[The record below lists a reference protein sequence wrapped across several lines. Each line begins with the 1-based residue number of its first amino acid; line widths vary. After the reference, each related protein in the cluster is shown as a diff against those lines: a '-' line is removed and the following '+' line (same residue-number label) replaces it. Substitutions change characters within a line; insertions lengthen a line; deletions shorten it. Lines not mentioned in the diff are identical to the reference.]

1 MRRVTSARSVLESS
15 PASHARLTPRYASR
29 SAAAYPG
36 LIVSGI
42 LLTHSQKRRI
52 DCPARGLPCELLR
65 SPDAGCN
72 GQCLSTGTH
81 PGELSDLSS
90 RRQLRDPDVA
100 LAVVDREEESPRA
113 DREVGAMRRTREVVE
128 PDQHRRATTR

>member
-42 LLTHSQKRRI
+42 LLT
-52 DCPARGLPCELLR
+52 PLPETSNRLPRHGPSLR
-65 SPDAGCN
+65 TIMQPRFRMQQ
-72 GQCLSTGTH
+72 QCLPPGTR

-90 RRQLRDPDVA
+90 YCQLGDEHVA
-100 LAVVDREEESPRA
+100 
-113 DREVGAMRRTREVVE
+113 
-128 PDQHRRATTR
+128 